1 MNWIAFE
8 EVLLMKNKIL
18 SLYRRHREVIS
29 YVFFGGLT
37 TLVNIV
43 CYDALMQLGMP
54 SDPATVTGTVI
65 SILFA
70 YFTNRRWVFESR
82 AVGKA
87 AWREFFSFVACRA
100 STLVLDWAIMHV
112 LITMPGREED
122 RMYCLLI
129 KLAANALVI
138 IVNFI
143 FSKLI
148 VFRKKQ

>member
-1 MNWIAFE
+1 
-8 EVLLMKNKIL
+8 MKEKIL
-18 SLYRRHREVIS
+18 ALYRRYREVIS

-43 CYDALMQLGMP
+43 AYDVLMQLGVA
-54 SDPATVTGTVI
+54 SDPATVTGTVL

-82 AVGKA
+82 AKGKA
-87 AWREFFSFVACRA
+87 ALREFASFIACRA
-100 STLVLDWAIMHV
+100 STLVLDWAIMHI
-112 LITMPGREED
+112 LITMPGRGDE

-129 KLAANALVI
+129 KLATNVLVI
-138 IVNFI
+138 VINFV

-148 VFRKKQ
+148 IFKKKH